1 MISSIPTHQGTA
13 VTVGDSTEATMQ
25 PLDSM
30 GEAGLGFWEPG
41 ERSQRDPLRAES
53 AQA

>member
-1 MISSIPTHQGTA
+1 MISNIPTHQGTA
-13 VTVGDSTEATMQ
+13 VTVGDSAEARMQ

-30 GEAGLGFWEPG
+30 GEAGLGFWEHG
-41 ERSQRDPLRAES
+41 ERSQRDLLRAES